1 MGMVARLRNIETMT
15 RGLRTVMRDMLMVS
29 SELRSVIDTV
39 ETKKKKVKVKKWLNS
54 EHDV

>member
-1 MGMVARLRNIETMT
+1 
-15 RGLRTVMRDMLMVS
+15 MRDMLMVS